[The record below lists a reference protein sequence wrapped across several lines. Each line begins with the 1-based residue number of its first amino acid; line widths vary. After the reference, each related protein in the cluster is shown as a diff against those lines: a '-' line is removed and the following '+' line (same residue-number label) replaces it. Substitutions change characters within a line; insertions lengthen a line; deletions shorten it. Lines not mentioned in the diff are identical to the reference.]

1 MTDDLARRLH
11 DYVNGLFV
19 REDEVLTF
27 VREQTAIHDLP
38 QINLQPH
45 EARMLQLLVWLCGA
59 RKVVEVGT
67 LAGYSAIWMA
77 RALPD
82 DGRLVSIDNSAKHV
96 RIARSHIQR
105 AGLEDKITVLQGEG
119 RQILQKLTTD
129 APYDLLFVDADKISY
144 PHYLGWAAENLRVG
158 GAILAHN
165 AFWGGQI
172 LSPQSED
179 DFGMV
184 RFNQTLADHPQFE
197 STIIEIGDGLAFGVK
212 VG

>member
-1 MTDDLARRLH
+1 MTDDLAGRLH

-45 EARMLQLLVWLCGA
+45 EARLLQLLVLLCGA

-82 DGRLVSIDNSAKHV
+82 DGRLVTIDNSAKHV

-119 RQILQKLTTD
+119 RQILQKL
-129 APYDLLFVDADKISY
+129 ASRRALRSALRRCRQNQLSALLG
-144 PHYLGWAAENLRVG
+144 LGGRKPACGR
-158 GAILAHN
+158 
-165 AFWGGQI
+165 
-172 LSPQSED
+172 
-179 DFGMV
+179 
-184 RFNQTLADHPQFE
+184 
-197 STIIEIGDGLAFGVK
+197 GDSRA
-212 VG
+212 

>member
-1 MTDDLARRLH
+1 MTDDLAQRLH

-19 REDEVLTF
+19 REDEMLSY

-45 EARMLQLLVWLCGA
+45 EARMLQLLVLLCGA

-82 DGRLVSIDNSAKHV
+82 DGQLVTIDNSAKHV
-96 RIARSHIQR
+96 RIARAHVIR
-105 AGLEDKITVLQGEG
+105 AGLEGKITVLQGDG
-119 RQILQKLTTD
+119 RQILKKLTPD
-129 APYDLLFVDADKISY
+129 APYDLLFVDADKVSY

-165 AFWGGQI
+165 AFWGGGI
-172 LSPQSED
+172 FAPDSADGRGVVE
-179 DFGMV
+179 
-184 RFNQTLADHPQFE
+184 FNQTLADHPNFE
-197 STIIEIGDGLAFGVK
+197 STIIEVGDGMAFGVK
-212 VG
+212 VS